1 MRRGFE
7 LCRIR
12 QAVLLT
18 SLLACA
24 LATAAPQG
32 SPHSQTI
39 VFPGVHGTKSNQSNW
54 DGKQPSWMK
63 LESSLTLFRQ
73 PIFLWL
79 IMGKWSRELSRA
91 IVTSPMAGFST
102 RILACIQ
109 QTSRRHRNQNLSMY
123 PFSDICPD
131 D

>member
-1 MRRGFE
+1 MLLMRRGFE

-32 SPHSQTI
+32 SPHSQSI
-39 VFPGVHGTKSNQSNW
+39 VFPGVAWNKVEPEQLGWQTTKL
-54 DGKQPSWMK
+54 DEARKFFD
-63 LESSLTLFRQ
+63 TL
-73 PIFLWL
+73 PPANLLWL

-91 IVTSPMAGFST
+91 IVTSPMACLVRAF
-102 RILACIQ
+102 
-109 QTSRRHRNQNLSMY
+109 
-123 PFSDICPD
+123 
-131 D
+131 

>member
-39 VFPGVHGTKSNQSNW
+39 VFPEVAWNKVEPEQLGWQTTKL
-54 DGKQPSWMK
+54 DEARKFFD
-63 LESSLTLFRQ
+63 TLPPANLFVADHVVA
-73 PIFLWL
+73 
-79 IMGKWSRELSRA
+79 RA
-91 IVTSPMAGFST
+91 IPGH
-102 RILACIQ
+102 RHLAYG
-109 QTSRRHRNQNLSMY
+109 RV
-123 PFSDICPD
+123 
-131 D
+131 